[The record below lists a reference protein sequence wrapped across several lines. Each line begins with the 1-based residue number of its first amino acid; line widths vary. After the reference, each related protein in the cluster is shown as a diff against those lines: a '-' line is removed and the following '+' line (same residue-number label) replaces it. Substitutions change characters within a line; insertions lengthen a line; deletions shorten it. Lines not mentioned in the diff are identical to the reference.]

1 MAVKPNKQ
9 TYIDFILGELNN
21 GNVQYTSIM
30 LAFVSKFELT
40 EQTFVRYWNTA
51 NELYKEAQNSLNE
64 VLNKEIQASA
74 LEGLKIGLKTKQ
86 QRTLEKQK
94 DIKLLRDSVESGLT
108 DDYYIADGQYITYQ
122 RPLTMVEKATILK
135 RASEIE
141 SEISKIEAD
150 YAPLKTANTDS
161 EGNDV
166 PAQIVIV
173 NSVPE
178 MKEIE
183 G

>member
-1 MAVKPNKQ
+1 MAVKPNKEN
-9 TYIDFILGELNN
+9 IISDILNELHK
-21 GNVQYTSIM
+21 GTTFTECFKVI
-30 LAFVSKFELT
+30 LSKFKLSEP
-40 EQTFVRYWNTA
+40 TFATYW
-51 NELYKEAQNSLNE
+51 KEACSVHLETQQEAQRAMNE
-64 VLNKEIQASA
+64 ETINTMVEAVKS
-74 LEGLKIGLKTKQ
+74 GLKSKIE
-86 QRTLEKQK
+86 RTLEKQK

-108 DDYYIADGQYITYQ
+108 DDYYIADGQYVTYQ

-150 YAPLKTANTDS
+150 YAPLKTASTDV
-161 EGNDV
+161 EGNTL
-166 PAQIVIV
+166 PPNIVIV

-178 MKEIE
+178 MKELE